1 MKKYEICETSKSFSW
16 RNRRSIRSGCT
27 SDCMIIETIESFE
40 SLEKAQEVFNEK
52 FKVAQVQ
59 WDCYNKLY
67 YVEEFELWV
76 VDNDGDDVD
85 IPEVSEMVIEV
96 YDEDGECVAIF
107 DSYAEAEDFVKY
119 DDRELKI
126 RV

>member
-119 DDRELKI
+119 DDRELKL

>member
-27 SDCMIIETIESFE
+27 SDCMSIETIESFE
-40 SLEKAQEVFNEK
+40 CLEKAKEVFDEK

-67 YVEEFELWV
+67 YVV
-76 VDNDGDDVD
+76 
-85 IPEVSEMVIEV
+85 
-96 YDEDGECVAIF
+96 
-107 DSYAEAEDFVKY
+107 
-119 DDRELKI
+119 
-126 RV
+126 

>member
-96 YDEDGECVAIF
+96 YDEDGECVATF
-107 DSYAEAEDFVKY
+107 DSYAEAEDFIKY
-119 DDRELKI
+119 DDRELKL